1 MGSWQTGNMKIT
13 VDLPDALVKEIK
25 LRALYDGQK
34 LKDAIADLLRKGL
47 DAPSAPPEDS
57 DGPGF
62 TIDPETRLPIIPYRR
77 RPPSEELTP
86 DRMKEI
92 LLQQEVDWHG

>member
-1 MGSWQTGNMKIT
+1 MKTT
-13 VDLPDALVKEIK
+13 VDLPDALVREIK

-47 DAPSAPPEDS
+47 EAPSSLSADE

-62 TIDPETRLPIIPYRR
+62 TIDPETRLPLIPYRR
-77 RPPSEELTP
+77 RQTSEELTP

-92 LLQQEVDWHG
+92 LLQQEVDWYG

>member
-1 MGSWQTGNMKIT
+1 MKIT

-47 DAPSAPPEDS
+47 EAPFAPPEDS

-62 TIDPETRLPIIPYRR
+62 IIDPETRLPLILTRNPATTW
-77 RPPSEELTP
+77 EELTP
-86 DRMKEI
+86 DRMKDI
-92 LLQQEVDWHG
+92 LLEQEVERYT

>member
-1 MGSWQTGNMKIT
+1 MKTT
-13 VDLPDALVKEIK
+13 VDLPDALVREIK

-47 DAPSAPPEDS
+47 KAPPAPPEDD

-62 TIDPETRLPIIPYRR
+62 TIDPETRLPLIPYARR
-77 RPPSEELTP
+77 ARPSEELTAN
-86 DRMKEI
+86 RIHEI
-92 LLQQEVDWHG
+92 LLQQEVDWYA

>member
-1 MGSWQTGNMKIT
+1 MKTT

-47 DAPSAPPEDS
+47 EAPLAPPEED
-57 DGPGF
+57 DGPGY
-62 TIDPETRLPIIPYRR
+62 TIDPQTRLPLIPYAGRG
-77 RPPSEELTP
+77 RPAEELTP

-92 LLQQEVDWHG
+92 LLQQEVDWYA

>member
-1 MGSWQTGNMKIT
+1 MKTT

-25 LRALYDGQK
+25 LRAVHDGQK
-34 LKDAIADLLRKGL
+34 LKDAIAELLRKGL
-47 DAPSAPPEDS
+47 EAPSSPPADD

-62 TIDPETRLPIIPYRR
+62 TIDPETRLPLIPYGRR
-77 RPPSEELTP
+77 GRPSEELTP

-92 LLQQEVDWHG
+92 LLQQEVDWYA

>member
-1 MGSWQTGNMKIT
+1 MKTT

-25 LRALYDGQK
+25 LRAVHDGQK

-47 DAPSAPPEDS
+47 EAPSSPPADD

-62 TIDPETRLPIIPYRR
+62 TIDPETRLPVIHTRHAAH
-77 RPPSEELTP
+77 PSQELTP
-86 DRMKEI
+86 DRMHEI
-92 LLQQEVDWHG
+92 LLQQEVDWYA

>member
-1 MGSWQTGNMKIT
+1 MKTT

-25 LRALYDGQK
+25 LRAVHDGQK

-47 DAPSAPPEDS
+47 EVPSSPPADD

-62 TIDPETRLPIIPYRR
+62 TIDPETRLPVIHTRHAAH
-77 RPPSEELTP
+77 PSQELTP
-86 DRMKEI
+86 DRMHEI
-92 LLQQEVDWHG
+92 LLQQEVDWYA

>member
-1 MGSWQTGNMKIT
+1 MKTT

-25 LRALYDGQK
+25 LRAVHDGQK

-47 DAPSAPPEDS
+47 EAPPPPTGDD

-62 TIDPETRLPIIPYRR
+62 IIDPETRLPLIPYARR
-77 RPPSEELTP
+77 ARPAEELTA
-86 DRMKEI
+86 DRIHEI
-92 LLQQEVDWHG
+92 LLQQEVDWYA